1 MQKSLEICYPDI
13 SKTKILIEPRH
24 ILGLLGNQQGTGDQ
38 HTTVLVEQ
46 YIKECLQVSTPA
58 GAFVLADM
66 LETRSPHQIA
76 VQGIT
81 FHSGKIIGRMLRNSE
96 SYAFFMVTAG
106 PGPEQ
111 LVRILM
117 EKENYLEAYI
127 TDLVASAL
135 VEAVAGQVQEEV
147 RKLANSRDMKITNR
161 YSPGYCLWELK
172 EQHKLF
178 SLFPEKCCGISLSES
193 SLMIPVKS
201 ASGIIGIGTRVKYRD
216 YTCEICT
223 MKNCLFRKSR
233 PVQ

>member
-1 MQKSLEICYPDI
+1 MQKSLETYYPEI
-13 SKTKILIEPRH
+13 LKTKILIEPH
-24 ILGLLGNQQGTGDQ
+24 DILGLLGDQLGTGDQ

-46 YIKECLQVSTPA
+46 SVKECLQASTPA
-58 GAFVLADM
+58 GAFVLVDM
-66 LETRSPHQIA
+66 LKTRSTQQIT

-81 FHSGKIIGRMLRNSE
+81 FHFGKIIGRMLRNSK

-111 LVRILM
+111 LVRTLM

-193 SLMIPVKS
+193 SLMIPIKS
-201 ASGIIGIGTRVKYRD
+201 ASGIIGIGTSVEYRE

-223 MKNCLFRKSR
+223 MKNCLFRKSS